1 MRENKGSMM
10 YDIMI
15 IGAGPAGLTAGIYA
29 RRAGKS
35 VLILEK
41 ETFGGQITHSPKVEN
56 YPGFPEMSG
65 SDFGEKLVDQ
75 ALRLGCEIELDRV
88 SALQRDQERFRII
101 GETGIYDGYSVIIAA
116 GSKHRELGIP
126 RERELVG
133 RGVCYCAVCD
143 GAFYRGKRAVVVGG
157 GNSALQEAV
166 FLKDICRD
174 VTLVQN
180 LDDFTG
186 EEALLTILKKAEN
199 VHFITGCVVSAL
211 NGNPAL
217 EEITVLH
224 TGSGEE
230 ETLQTDAVFVAIGQ
244 EPDNSPF
251 EPFVTPDEYGYI
263 PADETC
269 ILPEPGLFAAGD
281 CRTKRVRQIV
291 TATADGAQSAIAACR
306 YVDSLKVSG

>member
-1 MRENKGSMM
+1 MM

-88 SALQRDQERFRII
+88 SALQRDRERFRII
-101 GETGIYDGYSVIIAA
+101 GENGVYDGYSVIIAA
-116 GSKHRELGIP
+116 GSRHRELGLP

-133 RGVCYCAVCD
+133 CGVCYCAVCD

-166 FLKDICRD
+166 FLKDICAD

-180 LDDFTG
+180 LDYFTG
-186 EEALLTILKKAEN
+186 EESLLSILKKAEN
-199 VHFITGCVVSAL
+199 VHFMTGSVVSAL
-211 NGNPAL
+211 IGKHAL
-217 EEITVLH
+217 EEIRVLH
-224 TGSGEE
+224 TAAGKEE
-230 ETLQTDAVFVAIGQ
+230 ALQTDALFVAIGQ
-244 EPDNSPF
+244 EPDNGVF
-251 EPFVTPDEYGYI
+251 EPFVKLDENGYI
-263 PADETC
+263 LADETC
-269 ILPEPGLFAAGD
+269 VLPEPGLFAAGD
-281 CRTKRVRQIV
+281 CRSKRIRQIV
-291 TATADGAQSAIAACR
+291 TAASDGAQAAIAACR
-306 YVDSLKVSG
+306 YVDQQNVSGNH

>member
-1 MRENKGSMM
+1 MM

-88 SALQRDQERFRII
+88 SALQRDRERFRII
-101 GETGIYDGYSVIIAA
+101 GETGVYDGYSVIIAA
-116 GSKHRELGIP
+116 GSRHRELGLP

-133 RGVCYCAVCD
+133 CGVCYCAVCD

-166 FLKDICRD
+166 FLKDICAD

-180 LDDFTG
+180 LDYFPG
-186 EEALLTILKKAEN
+186 EESLLSILKKAEN
-199 VHFITGCVVSAL
+199 VHFMTGSVVSAL
-211 NGNPAL
+211 IGKHAL
-217 EEITVLH
+217 EEIRVLH
-224 TGSGEE
+224 TAAGKEE
-230 ETLQTDAVFVAIGQ
+230 ALQTDALFVAIGQ
-244 EPDNSPF
+244 EPDNSVF
-251 EPFVTPDEYGYI
+251 KPFVKLDENGYI
-263 PADETC
+263 LADETC
-269 ILPEPGLFAAGD
+269 VLPEPGLFAAGD
-281 CRTKRVRQIV
+281 CRSKRIRQIV
-291 TATADGAQSAIAACR
+291 TAASDGAQAAIAACR
-306 YVDSLKVSG
+306 YVDQQNVSGNH